1 MLKAALSEIKDAL
14 YVKEDYIKPDPQ
26 IEHILEQCD
35 YFFNEIAS
43 VYYIPQNAK
52 MQELYKELAEE
63 SDFSEDDFYVPDNND
78 TRAAIKQIFPSF
90 ESCPLENILRTDQ
103 PSVMKI
109 LPYLLSAY
117 YLNLHKG
124 KDLSAKTQEML
135 FPGTTNEIVIRD
147 HNYARNVRT
156 YLERFSCQKFLSNF
170 SNAKRSDKSKS
181 IRDLKTENDFSNY
194 LKSGPMSQFHYV
206 QLFKAFV
213 YLSCTAICAQELPE
227 SFRSKIDYKDSWN
240 LFEDHTLAF
249 KTVYCI
255 EESSDLFDDTEPF
268 SLYSKAFLSNPT
280 WECLIELHDY
290 YLACVWHLELQ
301 EEYLHQILGGKR
313 SSYRLF
319 FQYSIP
325 QAEYRTEQRL
335 YQDYAVMGAAIYNPL
350 VHPHL
355 RTAESLKAH
364 LLRPLRG
371 SSSTTGRYTMPY
383 I

>member
-1 MLKAALSEIKDAL
+1 MLKDALSEIKVAL
-14 YVKEDYIKPDPQ
+14 YVKEECIKPDPQ
-26 IEHILEQCD
+26 IEHVLEQCD
-35 YFFNEIAS
+35 YFFNQIAS
-43 VYYIPQNAK
+43 VYYTPQNAK
-52 MQELYKELAEE
+52 MRELYKELADE

-78 TRAAIKQIFPSF
+78 TRAAIQQIFPSF
-90 ESCPLENILRTDQ
+90 GSCPLENILRTDQ
-103 PSVMKI
+103 LPVMEI

-124 KDLSAKTQEML
+124 KNLSAKTQEML
-135 FPGTTNEIVIRD
+135 FPGTTNEIVVRD
-147 HNYARNVRT
+147 HNYDRNVRT
-156 YLERFSCQKFLSNF
+156 YLERFSCQSFLPGF
-170 SNAKRSDKSKS
+170 LGAKRSDKSNS
-181 IRDLKTENDFSNY
+181 IIDLKTENDVSSY

-213 YLSCTAICAQELPE
+213 YLSCTAICAKELPE
-227 SFRSKIDYKDSWN
+227 TFRSKIDYKKSWN
-240 LFEDHTLAF
+240 LFEEHTLAF

-255 EESSDLFDDTEPF
+255 EKPSDHFDGTEPF
-268 SLYSKAFLSNPT
+268 PLYSKTFLSNPT
-280 WECLIELHDY
+280 WECLIDLHDY
-290 YLACVWHLELQ
+290 FLTCVQHLKIQ
-301 EEYLHQILGGKR
+301 EEYLHQILGGRR

-325 QAEYRTEQRL
+325 QAEYRSEQRL

-355 RTAESLKAH
+355 RTADSLKAH